1 MAMKIQPIWR
11 SILSGRFSK
20 KKTNEKKSPFYS
32 RAFFISFFDRN
43 GSSCNPL
50 FCFTDTIS
58 NQTDNMLKRVLIAL
72 TILILFACPSVF
84 GQLEF
89 IENKGQW
96 PVSYGL
102 KAKLTHGE
110 FWLSGNKAAFVLTDF
125 GAAASDPKKHAH
137 ANPENARNHFYTMEF
152 VGASKQVSLS
162 GESRKDHYHNYYL
175 SKNPNDW
182 HSHVSLFEMARHQN
196 LYPGIDLVWNDEKG
210 NLKYQFEL
218 KKGANPSSI
227 SIEYKGLDKISLI
240 KGNLILKTSIGT
252 ITEKKP
258 VAWQE
263 INGRK
268 IPVTCQFEIQNGNK
282 VGFRFPQGYN
292 SNAPLVIDPVLV
304 FSSFSGSRSD
314 NWGMTATY
322 GENGT
327 AYAGGICLGTKF
339 PTTPGAFSSSFSG
352 DSTGTNIYSTYDI
365 SILKFSGNG
374 NQLLYA
380 TYLGGSEAE
389 SPSSMVVD
397 KNNNLVIL
405 GVTGSNDFPTT
416 GGAYDE
422 SFNGGQSVSPYG
434 PGEGIVRFRTGSDIV
449 ISKFSADGTQLVGS
463 TFLGGALND
472 GIITLSAQGNSALV
486 KNYGDAFRSE
496 IAVDTTGRIYIASHT
511 QSTNFPVAQ
520 AIQSTKSGSFD
531 GICARFS
538 ASLSNLEFST
548 FLGGNGDD
556 GAYSLQVSNEGKIF
570 VSGGTTST
578 NFRTSTG
585 TIKPTFG
592 GNVDGFVCS
601 FTPGLGLAGYRGTYI
616 GTTDYDQ
623 AYFVQ
628 RDIKG
633 NVYLFGQTLGIYP
646 VTANVYSNPNSS
658 QFIHSLT
665 ANLDTTRFSTVFGTG
680 ALLTNISPTAFLVDD
695 CGQIYCSGWG
705 GSTNNIP
712 GYVNGFTTNM
722 PTTPGAYSRNSDGSD
737 FYIMVLAKNA
747 QSLNFATYFGDT
759 TNNGNGDH
767 VDGGTS
773 RFDKRGI
780 VYQSVC
786 AGCGA
791 QSSFPTT
798 PGVVSNTN
806 RSNNCNNALFKY
818 DFSLLKAKY
827 QPSTLQG
834 CAPLAVDFNSESV
847 FASSYQWDFQDG
859 PVVTTNFD
867 TIQHVFDSAGTY
879 QVKLI
884 AINPE
889 ACPGLDSISRTIVVQ
904 DVPAFTGDSISFCSL
919 QDTIYLPTLP
929 SGNFSWNWTPTQ
941 FLSNSQTATVTV
953 LAPTQTTVYTASV
966 TSSLGCRKEATFKIS
981 NGILK
986 AKAKAD
992 TLKGCKPLTIDFQ
1005 SQSFQAKQISW
1016 FFGDGD
1022 STINLTPDS
1031 IQSHT
1036 FQNAGFYKVRLK
1048 AENDTT
1054 CEKQSYDSL
1063 VVLVHELPYF
1073 GDTLIRYCEEGTVIL
1088 KAAKNNGVK
1097 FSWSPTFFLNDPTLA
1112 QPVLS
1117 EAAAQK
1123 FNLTIQDSNQCSA
1136 KATIDLRDG
1145 RLKAQLGLSSD
1156 NLCTPVNLTLTN
1168 TSLNAQKS
1176 RYIWDGDSTE
1186 TSGTVVIPLTITESG
1201 VTRVRLKVLSDTAC
1215 LDFDE
1220 TFQDITLGG
1229 IKPLTPINQTFC
1241 PGNSFQVSAVKKPGY
1256 SYTWPSFAQPGID
1269 SSKASFNLG
1278 NDPLQFVIGL
1288 ADSFQCPGSQE
1299 VNLSPSKPK
1308 AAFSPL
1314 TKFNPCFDIL
1324 DYQLNANELPST
1336 NYFWNV
1342 DTTIGLAG
1350 KSINYRFPARGTYP
1364 ILLIADQNGCRDTTL
1379 QTIVIND
1386 PPLNLKA
1393 DFEFVKSYDNC
1404 QVLPGVKV
1412 RNTSVG
1418 ADQTIWAWDGNVSF
1432 DPEPTI
1438 VIREPMR
1445 LTLRL
1450 SAYQGLCLAEVTK
1463 EIDLQFISPPNL
1475 ITQNQDGINDAFEIV
1490 NLPPKSKIV
1499 IRNRWGQLVFSSDD
1513 YQNNWNP
1520 PADFGTGFY
1529 EMTLPNGQSCKS
1541 WLKVAE
1547 K

>member
-1 MAMKIQPIWR
+1 MT
-11 SILSGRFSK
+11 G
-20 KKTNEKKSPFYS
+20 
-32 RAFFISFFDRN
+32 FFISFFERN
-43 GSSCNPL
+43 GSSCNHL
-50 FCFTDTIS
+50 FCFTESIS
-58 NQTDNMLKRVLIAL
+58 NQTDIMLKRVLIAL
-72 TILILFACPSVF
+72 TILIFLTCHSVF

-96 PVSYGL
+96 PVSYAL

-110 FWLSGNKAAFVLTDF
+110 FWLSGNKAAFVLSDF
-125 GAAASDPKKHAH
+125 GANSMDPKKHAH
-137 ANPENARNHFYTMEF
+137 ADPDKARNHFYTMEF

-182 HSHVSLFEMARHQN
+182 HSHVSLFKTARHQN
-196 LYPGIDLVWNDEKG
+196 LYPGIDLVWNEEKG

-218 KKGANPSSI
+218 KKGANPASI
-227 SIEYKGLDKISLI
+227 MIEYSGLEKLSLI
-240 KGNLILKTSIGT
+240 KGSLVLKTSIGT

-268 IPVTCQFEIQNGNK
+268 IPVACQFEIQNGKK
-282 VGFRFPQGYN
+282 VCFRFPQGYN
-292 SNAPLVIDPVLV
+292 PNAPLVIDPVLV

-405 GVTGSNDFPTT
+405 GVTGSNDYPTS
-416 GGAYDE
+416 GAGAYDQ

-449 ISKFSADGTQLVGS
+449 ISKFSADGTQLLGS
-463 TFLGGALND
+463 TFYGGSLND

-486 KNYGDAFRSE
+486 KNYGDAFRGE
-496 IAVDTTGRIYIASHT
+496 IAVDSAGRIYIASHS
-511 QSTNFPVAQ
+511 QSPNLPLIN
-520 AIQSTKSGSFD
+520 AIQNTKSNGFD
-531 GICARFS
+531 GICLRF
-538 ASLSNLEFST
+538 NST
-548 FLGGNGDD
+548 LTALDFGTYLGGNGDD

-570 VSGGTTST
+570 VSGGTTSS
-578 NFRTSTG
+578 NFRTTTG

-601 FTPGLGLAGYRGTYI
+601 FTPGLGLADYRGTYV
-616 GTTDYDQ
+616 GTSDYDQ

-633 NVYLFGQTLGIYP
+633 NVYLFGQTLGNYP

-747 QSLNFATYFGDT
+747 QSLSFATYFGDT

-834 CAPLAVDFNSESV
+834 CAPLAVDFNSQSV

-889 ACPGLDSISRTIVVQ
+889 ACPGLDSISRTIIVQ
-904 DVPAFTGDSISFCSL
+904 DVPAFEGDSLSFCSFEDSIS
-919 QDTIYLPTLP
+919 LPALP
-929 SGNFSWNWTPTQ
+929 AGNFSWNWSPTQ
-941 FLSNSQTATVTV
+941 FLSNSQTANVIV
-953 LAPTQTTVYTASV
+953 QAPNQSIVYTASV
-966 TSSLGCRKEATFKIS
+966 TSTLGCRKEGQFKIS

-992 TLKGCKPLTIDFQ
+992 TLKGCKPLTIQFSSGSYQ
-1005 SQSFQAKQISW
+1005 SKKISW
-1016 FFGDGD
+1016 YFGDGD
-1022 STINLTPDS
+1022 STLLLSPDS

-1036 FQNAGFYKVRLK
+1036 FQDAGIYKVRMK

-1054 CEKQSYDSL
+1054 CQKQSYDSL
-1063 VVLVHELPYF
+1063 VVEVYELPYF
-1073 GDTLIRYCEEGTVIL
+1073 GDTLLRYCEDGTIIL
-1088 KAAKNNGVK
+1088 KASQNKGVE
-1097 FSWSPTFFLNDPTLA
+1097 FAWSPANLLNDSTLA
-1112 QPVLS
+1112 KPQMTI
-1117 EAAAQK
+1117 ATAQI
-1123 FNLTIQDSNQCSA
+1123 FSLTIADSNQCSA
-1136 KATIDLRDG
+1136 AAKIEMRDG
-1145 RLKAQLGLSSD
+1145 RLKANLGLSTE
-1156 NLCTPVNLTLTN
+1156 NFCTPVNLTLTN
-1168 TSLNAQKS
+1168 SSLNAQKS

-1186 TSGTVVIPLTITESG
+1186 INGNQVIPLTITESG
-1201 VTRVRLKVLSDTAC
+1201 ITRVRLKVLSDTAC
-1215 LDFDE
+1215 KSFDE

-1229 IKPLTPINQTFC
+1229 IKPQTPIFQAFC
-1241 PGNSFQVSAVKKPGY
+1241 PGNLFQVQAVKKQGY
-1256 SYTWPSFAQPGID
+1256 SYTWPSYAQPGID
-1269 SSKASFNLG
+1269 SSKASMTIG
-1278 NDPLQFVIGL
+1278 NDSLQFVIGL
-1288 ADSFQCPGSQE
+1288 ADSFQCTGSQI

-1314 TKFNPCFDIL
+1314 SKFNPCFDIL
-1324 DYQLNANELPST
+1324 DYQLNANDLSGT
-1336 NYFWNV
+1336 SYLWKV
-1342 DTTIGLAG
+1342 DTISGLTG
-1350 KSINYRFPARGTYP
+1350 KSITYRFPSRGSYP
-1364 ILLIADQNGCRDTTL
+1364 VRLIADQNGCRDTLSKT
-1379 QTIVIND
+1379 VVVND
-1386 PPLNLKA
+1386 LPLNLKA
-1393 DFEFVKSYDNC
+1393 DFEFEKSYSNC
-1404 QVLPGVKV
+1404 QELPGIKI

-1418 ADQTIWAWDGNVSF
+1418 ADKTTWQWDGNFSF
-1432 DPEPTI
+1432 DDEPTI
-1438 VIREPMR
+1438 IVREPLR
-1445 LTLRL
+1445 LNLKL
-1450 SAYQGLCLAEVTK
+1450 SAYQGLCLAEVSK
-1463 EIDLQFISPPNL
+1463 EIDLHPVSPPNL
-1475 ITQNQDGINDAFEIV
+1475 ITRNQDGINDAFEII
-1490 NLPPKSKIV
+1490 NLPAKSKID

-1513 YQNNWNP
+1513 YQNNWVP
-1520 PADFGTGFY
+1520 PSDFGTGFY
-1529 EMTLPNGQSCKS
+1529 ELKLPNGLGCKS
-1541 WLKVAE
+1541 WLKVAD
-1547 K
+1547 